1 MKRIIFNLKWP
12 WYCQIA
18 NGEKLIEYRQVK
30 PYWHSR
36 LIKGIRNFTGELIPK
51 DWYAIFRL
59 GYYGHNCAYPDIV
72 RRIVKIDIGT
82 CPYDGWDGEYFRIHF
97 EKGES
102 K

>member
-36 LIKGIRNFTGELIPK
+36 LIKGIRNFTGELIPRIGMLYFVS
-51 DWYAIFRL
+51 DITAITAPIQT
-59 GYYGHNCAYPDIV
+59 YCAA
-72 RRIVKIDIGT
+72 
-82 CPYDGWDGEYFRIHF
+82 
-97 EKGES
+97 S
-102 K
+102 